1 MLRVRTRLR
10 VSAGLLI
17 ALLRVTAGLL
27 IALLGVSSG
36 LLIALLRVTAG
47 LLIARLG
54 VSAGLLIA
62 RLRVPTRQRRS
73 ALLRISGRP
82 LPALPLGW
90 RSRRLAWHALPG
102 LLARLTWRGRSLP

>member
-1 MLRVRTRLR
+1 VLRVRTRLR

-27 IALLGVSSG
+27 IALLRVTAG
-36 LLIALLRVTAG
+36 LLIARLGVSAG

-82 LPALPLGW
+82 LPTLPLGW
-90 RSRRLAWHALPG
+90 RSRRWAWHALPG
-102 LLARLTWRGRSLP
+102 LLTRLTWWGRSLP